1 MNQSSNI
8 TSPISA
14 LYNEPDAMCSFVPV
28 PAGSSQAV
36 DAQKERK
43 RKQKNRLLLFRYQLV
58 VLPLVRC
65 PAIVEFCSLYES

>member
-14 LYNEPDAMCSFVPV
+14 LYNEPDAMCSL

-43 RKQKNRLLLFRYQLV
+43 RKQKNRLLLFRHQLV

-65 PAIVEFCSLYES
+65 PAIVEVCSLYES

>member
-1 MNQSSNI
+1 
-8 TSPISA
+8 
-14 LYNEPDAMCSFVPV
+14 MCSFVPV
-28 PAGSSQAV
+28 PADSSQAV

-43 RKQKNRLLLFRYQLV
+43 RKQKNRMLLFRHQLV